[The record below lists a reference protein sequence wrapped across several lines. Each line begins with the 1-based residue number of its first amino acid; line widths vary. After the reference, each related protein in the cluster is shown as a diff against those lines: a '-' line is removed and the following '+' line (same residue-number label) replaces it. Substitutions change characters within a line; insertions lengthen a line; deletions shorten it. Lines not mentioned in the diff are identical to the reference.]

1 MSLKLKI
8 NEDMKSAMKARQTEK
23 LSTIRMLL
31 AAMKQVEV
39 DERVELDDNRIVAI
53 ITKMVKQRQD
63 SVKIYREAK
72 RDDMADKEAAE
83 ITVLQA
89 YLPQQLSTDEI
100 AAAIDKAITQTGAN
114 GVSNMGKVMGILKGE
129 LAGRADMAV
138 VSRLLKEKLSK

>member
-89 YLPQQLSTDEI
+89 YLPQQLSTDEV
-100 AAAIDKAITQTGAN
+100 AAAIDKAITQTGA
-114 GVSNMGKVMGILKGE
+114 SSMADMGKVMGILKGE

>member
-1 MSLKLKI
+1 MPLKLKI

-39 DERVELDDNRIVAI
+39 DERVELDDNRIIAI

-89 YLPQQLSTDEI
+89 YLPQQLSIDEI
-100 AAAIDKAITQTGAN
+100 AAAVDKAITQTGAN
-114 GVSNMGKVMGILKGE
+114 GMADMGKVMGILKGE

-138 VSRLLKEKLSK
+138 VSRLLKDALSK

>member
-100 AAAIDKAITQTGAN
+100 AAAVDKAIIQTGAN
-114 GVSNMGKVMGILKGE
+114 GMADMGKVMGILKGE

>member
-8 NEDMKSAMKARQTEK
+8 NEDMKCAMKAHETEK

-39 DERVELDDNRIVAI
+39 DERVALDDNRIVGI

-100 AAAIDKAITQTGAN
+100 AAAVANAIAQTGAS
-114 GVSNMGKVMGILKGE
+114 GMSDMGKVMGVLKGE

-138 VSRLLKEKLSK
+138 VSRLLKEKLGK

>member
-39 DERVELDDNRIVAI
+39 DERVELDDSRIMAI

-100 AAAIDKAITQTGAN
+100 AAAVDKAITQTGAN
-114 GVSNMGKVMGILKGE
+114 GMADMGKVMGVLKGE

>member
-100 AAAIDKAITQTGAN
+100 AAAVANAITQTGAS
-114 GVSNMGKVMGILKGE
+114 GMSDLGKVMGVLKGE

-138 VSRLLKEKLSK
+138 VSRLLKEKLGK

>member
-100 AAAIDKAITQTGAN
+100 AAAVGKAIAQTGAS
-114 GVSNMGKVMGILKGE
+114 GMSDMGKVMGVLKGE

>member
-100 AAAIDKAITQTGAN
+100 AAAVDKAITQTGAN
-114 GVSNMGKVMGILKGE
+114 GMADMGKVMGILKGE

>member
-1 MSLKLKI
+1 MSLKQQI
-8 NEDMKSAMKARQTEK
+8 TEDMKCAMKARQTDK

-39 DERVELDDNRIVAI
+39 DERVALDDNRIIAI

-63 SVKIYREAK
+63 SVRIYREAG
-72 RDDMADKEAAE
+72 RNDMADKEAAE

-89 YLPQQLSTDEI
+89 YLPQQLSDAEI
-100 AAAIDKAITQTGAN
+100 AAAVDNAITQTGAS
-114 GVSNMGKVMGILKGE
+114 GMSDMGKVMGVLKGE

-138 VSRLLKEKLSK
+138 VSRVLKEKLGK

>member
-100 AAAIDKAITQTGAN
+100 AAAVDKAITQTGAN

>member
-72 RDDMADKEAAE
+72 RDDMADKEATE

-100 AAAIDKAITQTGAN
+100 AAAVDKAITQTGAN
-114 GVSNMGKVMGILKGE
+114 GMADMGKVMGILKGE

>member
-100 AAAIDKAITQTGAN
+100 AAAVDKAITQTGAN
-114 GVSNMGKVMGILKGE
+114 GMADMGKVMGILKGE
-129 LAGRADMAV
+129 LAGQADMAV

>member
-1 MSLKLKI
+1 MSLKQQI
-8 NEDMKSAMKARQTEK
+8 TEDMKCAMKARQTDK

-39 DERVELDDNRIVAI
+39 DERVVLDDNRIVGI

-63 SVKIYREAK
+63 SVRIYREAG
-72 RDDMADKEAAE
+72 RNDMADKEAAE

-89 YLPQQLSTDEI
+89 YLPQQLSDDEI
-100 AAAIDKAITQTGAN
+100 AAAVDNAIAQIGAN
-114 GVSNMGKVMGILKGE
+114 GMADMGKVMGVLKGE

-138 VSRLLKEKLSK
+138 VSRVLKEKLGK

>member
-8 NEDMKSAMKARQTEK
+8 NEDMKCAMKARETEK

-39 DERVELDDNRIVAI
+39 DERVALDDSRIMAI

-63 SVKIYREAK
+63 SVRIYREAG

-89 YLPQQLSTDEI
+89 YLPQQLSADEI
-100 AAAIDKAITQTGAN
+100 AAAVANAIAQTGAS
-114 GVSNMGKVMGILKGE
+114 GMSDMGKVMGILKGE

-138 VSRLLKEKLSK
+138 VSRLLKEKLGK

>member
-8 NEDMKSAMKARQTEK
+8 NDDMKCAMKARETDK

-39 DERVELDDNRIVAI
+39 DERVELDDVRIVGI

-63 SVKIYREAK
+63 SVRIYREAG

-89 YLPQQLSTDEI
+89 YLPQQLSADEI
-100 AAAIDKAITQTGAN
+100 AAAVDKAIAKTGAS
-114 GVSNMGKVMGILKGE
+114 GMADMGKVMGVLKGE

-138 VSRLLKEKLSK
+138 VSRLLKEKLGK

>member
-100 AAAIDKAITQTGAN
+100 AAAVDKAIAQTGAS
-114 GVSNMGKVMGILKGE
+114 GMSDMGKVMGILKGE

-138 VSRLLKEKLSK
+138 VSRLLKEKLGK

>member
-8 NEDMKSAMKARQTEK
+8 NEDMKCAMKARETEK

-31 AAMKQVEV
+31 AAIKQVEV
-39 DERVELDDNRIVAI
+39 DERVELDDNRIMAI

-63 SVKIYREAK
+63 SVRIYREAG
-72 RDDMADKEAAE
+72 RNDMADKEAAE

-100 AAAIDKAITQTGAN
+100 AAAVANAIAQTGAS
-114 GVSNMGKVMGILKGE
+114 GMADMGKVMGVLKGE

-138 VSRLLKEKLSK
+138 VSRLLKEKLGK

>member
-8 NEDMKSAMKARQTEK
+8 NEDMKRAMKARETDK

-39 DERVELDDNRIVAI
+39 DERVELDDSRIMAI

-63 SVKIYREAK
+63 SVKIYREAG

-89 YLPQQLSTDEI
+89 YLPQQLSADEI
-100 AAAIDKAITQTGAN
+100 AAAVANAITQTGAS
-114 GVSNMGKVMGILKGE
+114 GMSDMGKVMGVLKGE

-138 VSRLLKEKLSK
+138 VSRLLKEKLGK

>member
-1 MSLKLKI
+1 MSLKQQI
-8 NEDMKSAMKARQTEK
+8 TEDMKCAMKARQTEK

-39 DERVELDDNRIVAI
+39 DERVVLDDNRIIAI

-89 YLPQQLSTDEI
+89 YLPQQLSDDEI
-100 AAAIDKAITQTGAN
+100 ATAVAKAITQTGAS
-114 GVSNMGKVMGILKGE
+114 GMSDMGKVMGVLKGE
-129 LAGRADMAV
+129 LAGRADMAI
-138 VSRLLKEKLSK
+138 VSRVLKEKLGK

>member
-8 NEDMKSAMKARQTEK
+8 NEDMKCAMKARETEK

-39 DERVELDDNRIVAI
+39 DERVELDDSRIMAI

-63 SVKIYREAK
+63 SVRIYREAG

-89 YLPQQLSTDEI
+89 YLPQQLSADEI
-100 AAAIDKAITQTGAN
+100 AAAVADAIAQTGAS
-114 GVSNMGKVMGILKGE
+114 GMSDMGKVMGVLKGE

-138 VSRLLKEKLSK
+138 VSRLLKEKLGK

>member
-8 NEDMKSAMKARQTEK
+8 NEDMKSAMKACQTEK

-100 AAAIDKAITQTGAN
+100 AAAVDKAITQTGAN
-114 GVSNMGKVMGILKGE
+114 GMADMGKVMGILKGE

>member
-100 AAAIDKAITQTGAN
+100 AAAVDNAITQTGAN
-114 GVSNMGKVMGILKGE
+114 GMADMGKVMGILKGE

>member
-89 YLPQQLSTDEI
+89 YLPQQLSIDEI
-100 AAAIDKAITQTGAN
+100 AAAVDKAITQTGAN

-138 VSRLLKEKLSK
+138 VSRLLKDALSK

>member
-8 NEDMKSAMKARQTEK
+8 NEDMKSAMRARQTEK

-100 AAAIDKAITQTGAN
+100 AAAVDKAITQTGAN
-114 GVSNMGKVMGILKGE
+114 GMADMGKVMGILKGE

-138 VSRLLKEKLSK
+138 VSRLLKEKLNK

>member
-89 YLPQQLSTDEI
+89 YLPQQLSDEEI
-100 AAAIDKAITQTGAN
+100 AAAVDKAISQTGAN
-114 GVSNMGKVMGILKGE
+114 GMSDMGKVMGVLKGE
-129 LAGRADMAV
+129 LAGRADMAL
-138 VSRLLKEKLSK
+138 VSRILKEKLGK

>member
-39 DERVELDDNRIVAI
+39 DERVELDDSRIMAI

-100 AAAIDKAITQTGAN
+100 AAAVDKAITQTGAN
-114 GVSNMGKVMGILKGE
+114 GMADMGKVMGILKGE

>member
-1 MSLKLKI
+1 MSLKQQI
-8 NEDMKSAMKARQTEK
+8 TEDMKCAMKARQTEK

-39 DERVELDDNRIVAI
+39 DERVALDDNRIIAI

-63 SVKIYREAK
+63 SVRIYREAG
-72 RDDMADKEAAE
+72 RNDMADKEAAE

-89 YLPQQLSTDEI
+89 YLPQQLSDAEI
-100 AAAIDKAITQTGAN
+100 AAAVDNAITQTGAS
-114 GVSNMGKVMGILKGE
+114 GMSDMGKVMGVLKGE

-138 VSRLLKEKLSK
+138 VSRVLKEKLGK